1 MRSSTCNELTH
12 VGFLPIVTNR
22 ISGKSQAE
30 IKKLLLLKPKDRG
43 SVTKIANRLGAPGS
57 GPHEWLVLT
66 PKDKMPLPAV
76 VSFPK
81 PPKAADGSLVYDRVP
96 NKSPDVVAVPAEKE
110 LTIIPTQATSTIR
123 KRAHE
128 EQQLNGTEGG
138 CCFTYGYFQGNA
150 DEHSVLVSLKFKV
163 EVMIYHTLSLM
174 K

>member
-1 MRSSTCNELTH
+1 M
-12 VGFLPIVTNR
+12 FLFFLVTNR
-22 ISGKSQAE
+22 INGKSQAE

-81 PPKAADGSLVYDRVP
+81 PPKAPDGSLVYDRVP
-96 NKSPDVVAVPAEKE
+96 NKSPDVVAVPADKE

-128 EQQLNGTEGG
+128 DQQLNGTEGSSSIT
-138 CCFTYGYFQGNA
+138 C
-150 DEHSVLVSLKFKV
+150 VLKFKMSAKNALIIGV
-163 EVMIYHTLSLM
+163 YILLIF
-174 K
+174 